1 MDVRV
6 GALLLAQLLVGVE
19 LGKRGLQDQDVL
31 FPGVNNSSVLTWP
44 CGQRNVL
51 TRVIG
56 GKDSKLGR
64 WPWQGSLRLW
74 GYHQCGATLLNRRWV
89 LSAAHCFQTNN
100 DPYEWTVQ
108 FALLPPYNLQEVE
121 VAIINNS
128 RCNYLFGQPSIFRGV
143 GEDMIC
149 AGAEEGG
156 IDSCRGDS
164 GGPVVCQKNGLWI
177 QVGIVS
183 GGSGCG
189 RPNRPGIYTNVS
201 RYFSWMQTLV
211 GRSTPKPDPTQL
223 LLPLAL
229 LWAAPLLQL
238 AVRT

>member
-1 MDVRV
+1 M
-6 GALLLAQLLVGVE
+6 
-19 LGKRGLQDQDVL
+19 
-31 FPGVNNSSVLTWP
+31 
-44 CGQRNVL
+44 
-51 TRVIG
+51 
-56 GKDSKLGR
+56 
-64 WPWQGSLRLW
+64 
-74 GYHQCGATLLNRRWV
+74 
-89 LSAAHCFQTNN
+89 
-100 DPYEWTVQ
+100 
-108 FALLPPYNLQEVE
+108 
-121 VAIINNS
+121 
-128 RCNYLFGQPSIFRGV
+128 
-143 GEDMIC
+143 
-149 AGAEEGG
+149 
-156 IDSCRGDS
+156 
-164 GGPVVCQKNGLWI
+164 VCQKNGLWI